1 VKLPVELRIYTIA
14 DIHGRADLLRT
25 LLRAIQ
31 KDADQHR
38 NTAHLLIT
46 LGDYIDRGPDS
57 RDVLDL
63 LSHHPLKGF
72 SRQFLKGNHE
82 LMLLNFLNDPEQGP
96 LWFQNGG
103 DATLLSYG
111 IDAGFNSPSDKHEEE
126 SPWVVLR
133 DKLLKKLPPTHLH
146 FLKSLQPYYQIG
158 DYFFVHGGI
167 RPGVAF
173 NQQSEEDLLWIRQEF
188 LDYSRDFG
196 KIVVHGHSIVKE
208 PQVRRNRI
216 ALDTGAFHTGR
227 LTCLV
232 LSREE
237 CFFLQATTDVA

>member
-1 VKLPVELRIYTIA
+1 VKLPAELRIYTIA

-31 KDADQHR
+31 KDADHHR
-38 NTAHLLIT
+38 DTTHLLIT

-57 RDVLDL
+57 REVLDL

-82 LMLLNFLNDPEQGP
+82 FMLLNFLEDPEQGR

-111 IDAGFNSPSDKHEEE
+111 IDADFSLPPDSNEEE

-133 DKLLKKLPPTHLH
+133 DKLLKKLPANHLH

-158 DYFFVHGGI
+158 EYFFVHGGI
-167 RPGVAF
+167 RPGIPF
-173 NQQSEEDLLWIRQEF
+173 NQQAEEDLLWIRQEF
-188 LDYSRDFG
+188 LDYPKDFG

-208 PQVRRNRI
+208 PEVHHNRI
-216 ALDTGAFHTGR
+216 ALDTGAFYTGK

-237 CFFLQATTDVA
+237 CFFLQATTEAA